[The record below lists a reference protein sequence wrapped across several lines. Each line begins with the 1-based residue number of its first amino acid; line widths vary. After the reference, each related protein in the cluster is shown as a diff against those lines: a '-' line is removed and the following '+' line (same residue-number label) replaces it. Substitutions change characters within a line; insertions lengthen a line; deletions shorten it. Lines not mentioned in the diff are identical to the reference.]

1 MRKTV
6 GTCLTVGLGAILTL
20 LTCADSTLAQY
31 VVSARAGMI
40 NYTQGEVVYKSSTG
54 MSWEKLARQ
63 DQLDNGDHV
72 VTGSTGRVEILLNPG
87 SVLRLDRSSEAV
99 LVETNLPLI
108 EIELLSGRGILEAG
122 ELNTDITLR
131 LKTPQ
136 ATLRIK
142 DDGLFRI
149 DVAPSVTRISTRKG
163 SLEVLAGGRVLKVKK
178 GNAAEIREGA
188 IHLAK
193 ANDPMD
199 DFDLWAQDR
208 AETMLAANLS
218 LTRRRNFTEWAF
230 LRAGSWV
237 YDPVFGFFT
246 YVPFGY
252 FYRSPWGRTFVY
264 CPYGYYDWWGNPYG
278 YPGGSVTGGS
288 RDRVP
293 SAPSLTPTEAKLGLR
308 VNTDRLNRSEGFG
321 ARPPALNGGGRGR
334 IPTDDG
340 FGRMRGTDIQ
350 LPPPSSPAERPL
362 TPVPGPV
369 LSGPK
374 GKGRTSQ

>member
-1 MRKTV
+1 
-6 GTCLTVGLGAILTL
+6 
-20 LTCADSTLAQY
+20 
-31 VVSARAGMI
+31 
-40 NYTQGEVVYKSSTG
+40 
-54 MSWEKLARQ
+54 
-63 DQLDNGDHV
+63 
-72 VTGSTGRVEILLNPG
+72 LLNPG

-99 LVETNLPLI
+99 LVEANLPLI
-108 EIELLSGRGILEAG
+108 EIELLSGRSIIEAG
-122 ELNTDITLR
+122 ELNKDITLR
-131 LKTPQ
+131 LKTPH

-149 DVAPSVTRISTRKG
+149 DVTPSATRINTRKG
-163 SLEVLAGGRVLKVKK
+163 ALEVLAAGRVMKVKK
-178 GNAAEIREGA
+178 GTTAEIVEGA
-188 IHLAK
+188 IHIAK
-193 ANDPMD
+193 VNDPMD

-208 AETMLAANLS
+208 AEAMLAANLS
-218 LTRRRNFTEWAF
+218 LSRRRNFTEWAF

-278 YPGGSVTGGS
+278 YTGGSVAGGS

-308 VNTDRLNRSEGFG
+308 VNTDRLNRREGFG
-321 ARPPALNGGGRGR
+321 ARPPVINAGGRGP

-350 LPPPSSPAERPL
+350 LPPPSSAPERSL